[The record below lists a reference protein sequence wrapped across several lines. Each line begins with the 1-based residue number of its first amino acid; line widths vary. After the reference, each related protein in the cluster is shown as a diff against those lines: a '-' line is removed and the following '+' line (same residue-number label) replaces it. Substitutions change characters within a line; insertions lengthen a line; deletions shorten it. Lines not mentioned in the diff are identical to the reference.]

1 MTLSER
7 LEQQIPEIL
16 RQWEARTRA
25 GVPAARHVS
34 RPVLLNKVPEFLEE
48 LVASLTGQ
56 ASTHPRPQT
65 PKEHAKQRAEHP
77 EYSLEEVIREYGLL
91 ERAILDLL
99 WPLEHAEISIILD
112 LLQASVAEAVTHYV
126 ELQHSALLNSEQRFK
141 LLVSG
146 VKDYAIYILDTAGR
160 VVDWN
165 EGAERLIGYSADEII
180 GQSYDRFYTE
190 AERASG
196 VPTQH
201 LEAAAQDGRIELEGK
216 RVRKDDTEF
225 FAHTVLAAIHD
236 STGALTGYSKV
247 IRDITERRA
256 MELELQRHVAALA
269 DSNSRKDEFLAVLS
283 HELRNPLAPIMAGV
297 ELLQRRQDRTREER
311 EVIETIGRQGRYL
324 VRLVDDLLDVARI
337 THGKVIL
344 QKEPLDLTHL
354 LSQVAETVRPFA
366 TDRGLELAVSL
377 PAEGVWLEADATRLS
392 QVFANL
398 LHNSIKFTERGG
410 RVELRAWIDGRRV
423 CVEVSDTGVGID
435 PTTLPNLF
443 SIFVQGA
450 QPADRIVNG
459 LGIGLALVRM
469 LVELHDGSVTA
480 ASEGAGKG
488 SRFVVSL
495 PVQRVEKRE
504 PSPPPERDDERTF
517 PPARILVADD
527 NRDAVETIVAL
538 LRACGHEVSIAYDG
552 QQAIRQATADP
563 PDAVVLDIGLP
574 DMNGYEVAQRLREDS
589 KLRRTRL
596 IALSGYGREEDKRR
610 SLEAGF
616 DSHLTKPASL
626 GALQKAISGGTGAP
640 YTQDFST

>member
-16 RQWEARTRA
+16 RQWETRARA

-48 LVASLTGQ
+48 LAASLTGPT
-56 ASTHPRPQT
+56 STYPPPQT

-91 ERAILDLL
+91 ERTILDVL
-99 WPLEHAEISIILD
+99 WPLEHAEVSIILD

-126 ELQHSALLNSEQRFK
+126 ELQHSALLNSERRFK

-165 EGAERLIGYSADEII
+165 EGAERLIGYSAEEII

-190 AERASG
+190 AEQASG
-196 VPTQH
+196 LPTQH
-201 LEAAAQDGRIELEGK
+201 LKAAAQDGRIELAGL
-216 RVRKDDTEF
+216 RVRKDGTEF
-225 FAHTVLAAIHD
+225 FAHTVLAAIYD

-256 MELELQRHVAALA
+256 MELELQRHVDALA
-269 DSNSRKDEFLAVLS
+269 DSNRRKDEFLAVLS

-297 ELLQRRQDRTREER
+297 ELLQRRQDRNGEER

-337 THGKVIL
+337 THGKIIL
-344 QKEPLDLTHL
+344 QKEPLELTHV

-377 PAEGVWLEADATRLS
+377 PGEGVWLEADATRLS

-398 LHNSIKFTERGG
+398 LHNSIKFTDRGG
-410 RVELRAWIDGRRV
+410 RVELRAWIEARCVR
-423 CVEVSDTGVGID
+423 VEVSDTGVGID

-443 SIFVQGA
+443 NIFVQGA
-450 QPADRIVNG
+450 QPVDRIVNG

-504 PSPPPERDDERTF
+504 PGPTERDAERTF
-517 PPARILVADD
+517 SPARILVADD

-574 DMNGYEVAQRLREDS
+574 DMNGYEVAQRLREDP

-596 IALSGYGREEDKRR
+596 IALSGYGREEDKHR

-626 GALQKAISGGTGAP
+626 GALQKAISGETGAL
-640 YTQDFST
+640 